1 MLLNQQYGCQM
12 YDDLRTVSNVV
23 YPSFK
28 DACSALGLL
37 DDDKESIAGIN
48 ECSELASGYKVRKEA
63 FIMSRHV
70 PFAFLS

>member
-1 MLLNQQYGCQM
+1 M

-48 ECSELASGYKVRKEA
+48 ECLELASGYKVRK
-63 FIMSRHV
+63 
-70 PFAFLS
+70 